1 MIRRSIPIVL
11 LLSLLLP
18 WSGSAL
24 AQEEYTPP
32 TAKPGPAVETLYFKS
47 FNVDRAPLDI
57 EAGEM
62 DLYYYNLKIA
72 AARELR
78 DNDTVNLY
86 EAPANTL
93 SLILNPAPAA
103 EGDLNPFSIPEIRR
117 AMQRLVDREFVAREI
132 YQGQATPMYTV
143 NSPNDFDYLTVFD
156 IVQEQDLRYDPEFAR
171 AEIAAAMEEA
181 GAELVDDVWNFNG
194 RPIRIK
200 FIIRVEDERRELGDL
215 VRAALGEAGFL
226 VDANYQPFAPAIQTV
241 YSTDPKQ
248 FSWHIYTEGWGRG
261 APNRY
266 DFGSINSYNA
276 PWLGNMPGWQQTGY
290 WQYENE
296 ELDAIGKQLYRG
308 EFTDKAERDEL
319 YRQMTRMGLDESIR
333 VWVATVNSAYAVQK
347 DVQGITQDI
356 AAGPRGL
363 WTLRTAY
370 KEGSDALT
378 VGHLWVWT
386 ERTTWNPVAGFG
398 DIYSSDIY
406 RQLSDPAMWNDPF
419 TGIPEAFRI
428 GFDVETAGPDGTLT
442 LPDDAMRWDAD
453 AGSWATVEAG
463 TEAISK
469 VTFDYSKYF
478 QAPFHHGQPISMAD
492 VIYSIY
498 QGFDLSYNPDKA
510 RIETVLATTSRP
522 NLETFKGFRVV
533 DENTI
538 EVYVDFW
545 HFENNYIAS
554 YATPSSV
561 GTPWE
566 LLYAL
571 DDVVFNQRR
580 AAYSDIAAARYNVP
594 WISLVL
600 DRDARL
606 VRRALLDLQRNEST
620 PDNVFTLPGAD
631 APLVDAATAVERYQ
645 AVLDWFDAHGHMIIS
660 NGPFFLAR
668 YDPPAQ
674 FAELTAFRDESY
686 PFTAADLYKGI
697 PQLISFSEI
706 DAGTIVAGE
715 EYAATVTLD
724 GPGAMGIEYLFID
737 AANNTIID
745 QGDATDNGD
754 GTFTVALNA
763 DLTNQLDL
771 GLYNLTLAA
780 YSDELAQMTERT
792 LELEVSLF
800 GDALSGERDDAT
812 DEQQVDAEPT
822 AAPDEEAATEG
833 NEECPPDSEKGFFER
848 LWDSVTGGG
857 C

>member
-1 MIRRSIPIVL
+1 MIRRIIHVIFIV
-11 LLSLLLP
+11 SLLLP
-18 WSGSAL
+18 WTSTIL
-24 AQEEYTPP
+24 AQDDYTPP
-32 TAKPGPAVETLYFKS
+32 TDQPGPAVETLYFKS
-47 FNVDRAPLDI
+47 FNVDRAPLDLA
-57 EAGEM
+57 AGEM

-93 SLILNPAPAA
+93 SLILNPAPAP
-103 EGDLNPFSIPEIRR
+103 EGQLNPFSIPEVRR

-132 YQGQATPMYTV
+132 YQGQAAPMYTV
-143 NSPNDFDYLTVFD
+143 NSPTDFDYLTVFD
-156 IVQEQDLRYDPEFAR
+156 IVQEGDLRHDPEFAR
-171 AEIAAAMEEA
+171 EEIAAAMEEA
-181 GAELVDDVWNFNG
+181 GAELVDGMWTYNE
-194 RPIRIK
+194 RPVRIK

-215 VRAALGEAGFL
+215 VRAALGDAGFM

-241 YSTDPKQ
+241 YSTDPSQ
-248 FSWHIYTEGWGRG
+248 FGWHIYTEGWGRG

-266 DFGSINSYNA
+266 DFGSVNSFNA
-276 PWLGNMPGWQQTGY
+276 PWLGNMPGWQQTGF

-296 ELDAIGKQLYRG
+296 ELDELGKRLFRG
-308 EFTDKAERDEL
+308 EFADKSERDEL
-319 YRQMTRMGLDESIR
+319 YREMTQIGLDESIR
-333 VWVATVNSAYAVQK
+333 VWVATVNSAYAVQN
-347 DVQGITQDI
+347 DIVGITQDL

-363 WTLRTAY
+363 WSLRTAY
-370 KEGSDALT
+370 QEGSDELT

-386 ERTTWNPVAGFG
+386 ERTTWNPVAGIG

-406 RQLSDPAMWNDPF
+406 RQLSDPAVWNDPF
-419 TGIPEAFRI
+419 TGIPEPFRI
-428 GFDVETAGPDGTLT
+428 GFEVETAGPEGKLAIPT
-442 LPDDAMRWDAD
+442 DAMLWDAN
-453 AGSWATVEAG
+453 AGSWVAVEDGAEATSK
-463 TEAISK
+463 ISY
-469 VTFDYSKYF
+469 DYSKYF

-533 DENTI
+533 DETTI

-554 YATPSSV
+554 YGTPSSV

-571 DDVVFNQRR
+571 DDLVFDQRR

-606 VRRALLDLQRNEST
+606 VRRTLLEMQRNEST
-620 PDNVFTLPGAD
+620 PDAVFTLPGAD
-631 APLVDAATAVERYQ
+631 EPLIDAETAVARYQ
-645 AVLDWFDAHGHMIIS
+645 AVLDWFNEHGHMVIS

-674 FAELTAFRDESY
+674 FAELTAFRDENY

-697 PQLISFSEI
+697 PQLISFSDI
-706 DAGTIVAGE
+706 NASTIVVGE
-715 EYAATVTLD
+715 PYAATVTLD
-724 GPGAMGIEYLFID
+724 GPGELAIRYLLID
-737 AANNTIID
+737 AATDAVIGE
-745 QGDATDNGD
+745 GDAMANGD
-754 GTFTVALNA
+754 GSFTVALDA
-763 DLTNQLDL
+763 DLTNELEL
-771 GLYNLTLAA
+771 GLYNLILAA
-780 YSDELAQMTERT
+780 YSDQLAQMTERT
-792 LELEVSLF
+792 LELEVGLF
-800 GDALSGERDDAT
+800 ADESGDSASSESAET
-812 DEQQVDAEPT
+812 D
-822 AAPDEEAATEG
+822 AATTETPTEEEIPAATTG
-833 NEECPPDSEKGFFER
+833 ECPPDSEKGFFQR
-848 LWDSVTGGG
+848 FWDTLMGNE

>member
-1 MIRRSIPIVL
+1 MIRQIIHML
-11 LLSLLLP
+11 LTVSLLLP
-18 WSGSAL
+18 WAAVAH
-24 AQEEYTPP
+24 AQEEEYTPP
-32 TAKPGPAVETLYFKS
+32 TDQPGPAAETLYFKS
-47 FNVDRAPLDI
+47 FNVDRAPLDL

-78 DNDTVNLY
+78 DNETVNLY

-93 SLILNPAPAA
+93 SLLLNPAPAP
-103 EGDLNPFSIPEIRR
+103 EGQLNPFAIPAIRR

-132 YQGQATPMYTV
+132 YQGQAQPMFTV

-156 IVQEQDLRYDPEFAR
+156 IVQEQDLRHDPEFAR
-171 AEIAAAMEEA
+171 AEIAAAMEDT
-181 GAELVDDVWNFNG
+181 GAELVDGIWTYAE
-194 RPIRIK
+194 RPVRIK

-215 VRAALGEAGFL
+215 VRAALADAGFM
-226 VDANYQPFAPAIQTV
+226 VDTNYQPFAPAIQTV
-241 YSTDPKQ
+241 YSTDPQQ
-248 FSWHIYTEGWGRG
+248 FGWHIYTEGWGRG

-266 DFGSINSYNA
+266 DFGSVNSFNA
-276 PWLGNMPGWQQTGY
+276 PWLGNMPGWQQTGF
-290 WQYENE
+290 WQYKQEQ
-296 ELDAIGKQLYRG
+296 LDDIGKQLFRG
-308 EFTDKAERDEL
+308 EFADKSERDEL
-319 YRQMTRMGLDESIR
+319 YRTMTRLGLEESVRI
-333 VWVATVNSAYAVQK
+333 WVATVNSAYAVQQ
-347 DVQGITQDI
+347 DVQGITQDL

-370 KEGSDALT
+370 KAGSEALT

-386 ERTTWNPVAGFG
+386 ERTTWNPVAGIG
-398 DIYSSDIY
+398 DVYSSDIY
-406 RQLSDPAMWNDPF
+406 RQLSDPAIWNDPF
-419 TGIPEAFRI
+419 TGIPEPFRI
-428 GFDVETAGPDGTLT
+428 NFAVETAGPTATLD
-442 LPDDAMRWDAD
+442 LPADAMRWDAA

-463 TEAISK
+463 AQATSK
-469 VTFDYSKYF
+469 VTYDYSKFF

-492 VIYSIY
+492 VLYSIY

-533 DENTI
+533 DETTI

-545 HFENNYIAS
+545 HFEENYIAS

-571 DDVVFNQRR
+571 DALVFEERR
-580 AAYSDIAAARYNVP
+580 AAFSDTAAARYNVP

-606 VRRALLDLQRNEST
+606 VRRTLLELQRNERT
-620 PDNVFTLPGAD
+620 PEAVFTLPGRAE
-631 APLVDAATAVERYQ
+631 PLVDVATATARYQ
-645 AVLDWFDAHGHMIIS
+645 AVLDWFAEHGHMIIS

-674 FAELTAFRDESY
+674 FAELTAFRDENY

-697 PQLISFSEI
+697 PQLISFSNIE
-706 DAGTIVAGE
+706 AAAIVAGE
-715 EYAATVTLD
+715 PYAATVTLN
-724 GPGAMGIEYLFID
+724 GPGELAIRYLLID
-737 AANNTIID
+737 AATNAIVD
-745 QGDATDNGD
+745 QGEATANGD
-754 GTFTVALNA
+754 GTHTVALDA
-763 DLTNQLDL
+763 ELTNALEL
-771 GLYNLTLAA
+771 GLYKLSLAG
-780 YSDELAQMTERT
+780 YSDQLAQMTERT

-800 GDALSGERDDAT
+800 GDTS
-812 DEQQVDAEPT
+812 AEPAGES
-822 AAPDEEAATEG
+822 AADSADGASGASTESTD
-833 NEECPPDSEKGFFER
+833 ECPPDSEKGFFGR
-848 LWDSVTGGG
+848 LWDSLTGSG

>member
-1 MIRRSIPIVL
+1 MRQTIHIL
-11 LLSLLLP
+11 LLLGLLLR
-18 WSGSAL
+18 WSGTAL
-24 AQEEYTPP
+24 AQDDYTPP
-32 TAKPGPAVETLYFKS
+32 TEEPGPAVDTLYFKS
-47 FNVDRAPLDI
+47 FNVDRAPLDL

-93 SLILNPAPAA
+93 SLILNPAPAP
-103 EGDLNPFSIPEIRR
+103 EGELNPFSIPEVRR
-117 AMQRLVDREFVAREI
+117 AMQRLVDRDFVAREI
-132 YQGQATPMYTV
+132 YQGQAVPMYTV

-171 AEIAAAMEEA
+171 QEIADAMEAA
-181 GAELVDDVWNFNG
+181 GAELVDDVWNYNG

-215 VRAALGEAGFL
+215 VRTALGEAGFT
-226 VDANYQPFAPAIQTV
+226 VDTNYQPFAPAIQTV

-248 FSWHIYTEGWGRG
+248 FGWHIYTEGWGV
-261 APNRY
+261 ALNRY
-266 DFGSINSYNA
+266 DFGSVNSFNA
-276 PWLGNMPGWQQTGY
+276 PWLGNMPGWQQTGF

-296 ELDAIGKQLYRG
+296 PLDTIGKKLFRG
-308 EFTDKAERDEL
+308 EFADKAERDEL
-319 YRQMTRMGLDESIR
+319 YREMTKMGLDESIR
-333 VWVATVNSAYAVQK
+333 IWVATVNSAYAVQK
-347 DVQGITQDI
+347 DVRGITQDI

-370 KEGSDALT
+370 KEGSDELT

-386 ERTTWNPVAGFG
+386 ERTTWNPVAGIG
-398 DIYSSDIY
+398 DVYSSDIY
-406 RQLSDPAMWNDPF
+406 RQLSDPAIWNDPF
-419 TGIPEAFRI
+419 TGIPEPFRI
-428 GFDVETAGPDGTLT
+428 GFDVETAGPEDKLDI
-442 LPDDAMRWDAD
+442 PSDAMLWDAD
-453 AGSWATVEAG
+453 AGAWATVAAG
-463 TEAISK
+463 AQATSK
-469 VTFDYSKYF
+469 VTYDYSKFF
-478 QAPFHHGQPISMAD
+478 QAPFHHGQSISMAD

-510 RIETVLATTSRP
+510 KIETVLATTSRP

-533 DENTI
+533 DDHTI

-545 HFENNYIAS
+545 HFEQNYIAS
-554 YATPSSV
+554 YAVPSSV

-580 AAYSDIAAARYNVP
+580 AAYSDTAAARYNVP

-606 VRRALLDLQRNEST
+606 VRRALLDLQRNEIT
-620 PDNVFTLPGAD
+620 PDSVFTLPGAD
-631 APLVDAATAVERYQ
+631 EPLVDTATAVERYQ
-645 AVLDWFDAHGHMIIS
+645 AVLDWFDEHGHMIIS

-674 FAELTAFRDESY
+674 FAELDAFRDENY

-697 PQLISFSEI
+697 PHLISFSDL
-706 DAGTIVAGE
+706 DAGTIVVGE
-715 EYAATVTLD
+715 PYAATVAVD
-724 GPGAMGIEYLFID
+724 GPGKLAVRYLFID
-737 AANNTIID
+737 AASDKIIE

-754 GTFTVALNA
+754 GTFTVALDA
-763 DLTNQLDL
+763 DLTNELEL
-771 GLYNLTLAA
+771 GLYNLSLAA

-800 GDALSGERDDAT
+800 GDEAGGSSDTSAAD
-812 DEQQVDAEPT
+812 QQIDAEPT
-822 AAPDEEAATEG
+822 TAPEEEAATNN
-833 NEECPPDSEKGFFER
+833 NEDCPPDSNKGFFER